1 VANVV
6 GFTGGGGAANS
17 GFIFHLAQAPGRT
30 QIRADQIIAR
40 LRPKLNAV
48 PGASL
53 FLQAGQDLRIGGRQS
68 SAQYQYTIQSEN
80 LADLLKWGP
89 ILLQQ
94 MKILRGFT
102 EVNTDQQNNGLQ
114 ASLVYDRPTAAR
126 LGISPQTIDQTLYDA
141 FGQAQ
146 VSTMFTS
153 LNQYHVVMEAA
164 PQFWQGPQGLD
175 DIYLRATNSSVVVP
189 LSAIARYEPT
199 TAPIAV
205 NHQGQFPSV
214 TLSFNLAPGLP

>member
-1 VANVV
+1 MPNVV

-17 GFIFHLAQAPGRT
+17 GFIFMALKPLEERK
-30 QIRADQIIAR
+30 ISADQIIAR
-40 LRPKLNAV
+40 LRPKLSAV

-80 LADLLKWGP
+80 LDDLVKWGP
-89 ILLQQ
+89 ILLEQ
-94 MKILRGFT
+94 MKKLHGFT

-114 ASLVYDRPTAAR
+114 ASLVYDRATAAR

-146 VSTMFTS
+146 VSTM
-153 LNQYHVVMEAA
+153 YHLVE
-164 PQFWQGPQGLD
+164 PISRRHGSRP
-175 DIYLRATNSSVVVP
+175 
-189 LSAIARYEPT
+189 AILARP
-199 TAPIAV
+199 AGA
-205 NHQGQFPSV
+205 
-214 TLSFNLAPGLP
+214 